1 MWRKMARKDDKIMK
15 RIMFLMVIA
24 LTFTNCFAQDDA
36 YLRKMTDDIVLLRK
50 GNVSNDALNKI
61 VIDWSASNRPKIA
74 LMDEIKRDDS
84 NEYRS
89 PGSNKFKMN
98 QLVAYVYDR
107 QKLGM
112 TSKGDYFN
120 STEKDIHYSVIE
132 KNVKKGCTVK
142 YKFTGHIGNQEFVF
156 IPFNLKARFLAKIN
170 GKSAEIIGD
179 NVRFVQLPQVCKEDV
194 IEISITNN
202 SSSNESFVILNH
214 NPQK

>member
-1 MWRKMARKDDKIMK
+1 MARKDDKIMK

-36 YLRKMTDDIVLLRK
+36 YLRKITGDILLLRK
-50 GNVSNDALNKI
+50 GNVSNDVLNKI
-61 VIDWSASNRPKIA
+61 VIDWSASNRPKIT
-74 LMDEIKRDDS
+74 LMDEIKRDES
-84 NEYRS
+84 NEYRG
-89 PGSNKFKMN
+89 PDANRFKMN
-98 QLVAYVYDR
+98 QLVTYIYKR
-107 QKLGM
+107 QNIGM
-112 TSKGDYFN
+112 VSKGDYFN

-132 KNVKKGCTVK
+132 KNVKKGCTVN
-142 YKFTGHIGNQEFVF
+142 YKLTGHIGNQEFVI
-156 IPFNLKARFLAKIN
+156 IPFHSKARFLAKIN
-170 GKSAEIIGD
+170 GKSAEITGD